1 MGGWR
6 KPLSSDHL
14 HIDENRVMDVM
25 QYINT
30 LYKLYIFSFLTSTNI
45 PHVPNAKYHYFLPI
59 LIFNNAGFYFNTC
72 YRATLSENFIV
83 MINMFWQLNLTMF
96 GGVTGHWPLSPNI
109 FWNIPSLESTCPTSM
124 IRNIECRVTILPII
138 SSVNFLDFR

>member
-1 MGGWR
+1 MLDSTA
-6 KPLSSDHL
+6 KNSKSFCLIHNLPFFLYSNVFFFQFHP
-14 HIDENRVMDVM
+14 IDLLW
-25 QYINT
+25 I
-30 LYKLYIFSFLTSTNI
+30 L
-45 PHVPNAKYHYFLPI
+45 FLPI
-59 LIFNNAGFYFNTC
+59 GSKSSVCTAWTFSSLMIKFMC